1 MDADS
6 DEDLLEEDEYVPSKR
21 NQDDDDDDD
30 DDENEEEDV
39 MEIDDDDDEELMKPQ
54 PKNGRGGKATK
65 ATASKEK
72 STKPAAK
79 GKPKAQSGGAQ
90 KKNTM
95 KSIIEIDGDDDEDE
109 NRSRNTWAK
118 SVRPSNSNSNIN
130 SRSNEVISLDVDDN
144 SSLFTGKSA
153 TSQLT
158 FEPAATTKKRQLPTS
173 FSQTEKKGA
182 SNNSKGFSSGWDD

>member
-1 MDADS
+1 MEVD
-6 DEDLLEEDEYVPSKR
+6 
-21 NQDDDDDDD
+21 
-30 DDENEEEDV
+30 
-39 MEIDDDDDEELMKPQ
+39 EIDDDDDEELMKP
-54 PKNGRGGKATK
+54 PPRSGRGSKATK
-65 ATASKEK
+65 AVAPKEK

-79 GKPKAQSGGAQ
+79 GKSKAQSGGAQ
-90 KKNTM
+90 KKNAM

-118 SVRPSNSNSNIN
+118 SVRPSNSNSN

-158 FEPAATTKKRQLPTS
+158 FEPVAATKKRQLPSS

-182 SNNSKGFSSGWDD
+182 SSSKGVSSGWDD